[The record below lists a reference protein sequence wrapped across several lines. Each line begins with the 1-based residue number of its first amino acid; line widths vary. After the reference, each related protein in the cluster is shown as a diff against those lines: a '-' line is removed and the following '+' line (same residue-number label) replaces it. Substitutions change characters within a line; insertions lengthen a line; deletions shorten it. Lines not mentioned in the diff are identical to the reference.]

1 MSEPTLLNDRYQL
14 LEKLGSGGM
23 ADVFRARDLM
33 LDRYVAIK
41 VLRKDYS
48 NNVDFQNHFRMEA
61 RAAANL
67 SHPNIVTVH
76 DFGFAD
82 NLLFIVMEFIPGKDL
97 KQLIRER
104 GRFSVETGIPL
115 IIQACAGLGYAH
127 RAGLVHCD
135 VKPHNML
142 VSTDS
147 RLKVT
152 DFGIA
157 RALATVTPG
166 ERTDVVWGSPLYF
179 APEQA
184 RGEAPSPASDVY
196 SIGVV
201 MYELLCGTPPF
212 TASTSEEL
220 ARLHISARPI
230 PIREYIP
237 DIPSALE
244 EIVMKVL
251 SKEPSARY
259 RTADQLGRVL
269 LKFGTLPDA
278 PPAPK
283 PVPPPVVT
291 LVPEV
296 AERLP
301 AKDRP
306 LPPRIEP
313 APVYYQPPVATTYA
327 SRPPEPEP
335 PMEEETGSAFD
346 DIDWATVG
354 LALLALLAVGG
365 LIPFWMMIY
374 FAYNPPVR

>member
-1 MSEPTLLNDRYQL
+1 MTDPTLLNDRYQL

-41 VLRKDYS
+41 VLRQDYS
-48 NNVDFQNHFRMEA
+48 DHPDFQNNFRMEA
-61 RAAANL
+61 RSAANL

-82 NLLFIVMEFIPGKDL
+82 NLLFIVMELIPGKDL
-97 KQLIRER
+97 KQLIREQ
-104 GRFSVETGIPL
+104 GRFSVEKGIPL
-115 IIQACAGLGYAH
+115 IVQACAGLGYAH

-135 VKPHNML
+135 VKPHNFL
-142 VSTDS
+142 VSTDG

-157 RALATVTPG
+157 RALATMAPG
-166 ERTDVVWGSPLYF
+166 EKTDLVWGSPLYF

-184 RGEAPSPASDVY
+184 RGESLSPASDVY

-201 MYELLCGTPPF
+201 MYELLSGTPPF
-212 TASTSEEL
+212 TASTPSEL
-220 ARLHISARPI
+220 ARLHMSARPI

-237 DIPSALE
+237 EIPGALE
-244 EIVMKVL
+244 EIIMKVL

-269 LKFGTLPDA
+269 LKFGTLPDSPATA
-278 PPAPK
+278 PTPAAK
-283 PVPPPVVT
+283 S
-291 LVPEV
+291 V
-296 AERLP
+296 AEPTRDSTQP
-301 AKDRP
+301 
-306 LPPRIEP
+306 PPRIEP
-313 APVYYQPPVATTYA
+313 APKPNVQSEPKTQPPPRVDSSSMRDAA
-327 SRPPEPEP
+327 
-335 PMEEETGSAFD
+335 SAFGE
-346 DIDWATVG
+346 IDWATVG

-365 LIPFWMMIY
+365 LIPFWIAVY
-374 FAYNPPVR
+374 LSYNP